1 MILDS
6 KNANLIDFASFANI
20 FQYKVRYTSI
30 ETFNIYPMKD
40 SIIKNIKSPS
50 KCAAGTKK
58 FIIQQLETINVKK
71 NFQ

>member
-1 MILDS
+1 
-6 KNANLIDFASFANI
+6 
-20 FQYKVRYTSI
+20 
-30 ETFNIYPMKD
+30 MKD